1 MVSVEA
7 GAASSLDLIAVV
19 GILLE
24 VLAGGGSG
32 FVNFGAHAPAL
43 ASFRHKVA
51 CLDEI
56 VEFVSLL
63 LLSERSSGGAEG
75 VAGFFDLLDDGLERS
90 PFPRDVEARGDF
102 ATLCFGEAAIGA
114 FHVVQQFAD
123 GATAVQDGVLTHAT
137 PVDLIAAIEK
147 HFAQCILD
155 VAHES
160 IRLGIDGML
169 ANGFSDDGCC
179 ASGDRWVGIRH

>member
-7 GAASSLDLIAVV
+7 GATGSLDLIAVV

-24 VLAGGGSG
+24 VFAGVGPG
-32 FVNFGAHAPAL
+32 FVNFRAHAPAL
-43 ASFRHKVA
+43 ASFRHEVA

-63 LLSERSSGGAEG
+63 HLSERSSGGSEG

-90 PFPRDVEARGDF
+90 AFPRDVEACGDF
-102 ATLCFGEAAIGA
+102 ATLCFSEAAVSA

-137 PVDLIAAIEK
+137 PVDLIAAVEK

-160 IRLGIDGML
+160 VGLGIDGML
-169 ANGFSDDGCC
+169 ANGFGDDG
-179 ASGDRWVGIRH
+179 R